1 VVAHD
6 ALALRA
12 VGDVAAHQG
21 EALRRVGTGDHAHA
35 PRVVAQI
42 EPTGRSPAAR
52 SPRITHA
59 PMQPNAPVTSVVMK
73 GTIMPE
79 VFQSERFFREAWP
92 QISHAFA
99 SAVDAATEVQWITGI
114 AGLEAGASVLDAP
127 CGFGRHSIEL
137 GRLGYHVTGV
147 DFSETELER
156 AGKAAREA
164 GVSLTLVCQDIR
176 DMEFPS
182 EFDLAVNLFSSI
194 GYFSDDEDRLVVDRF
209 WRALK
214 PGGMFVLDT
223 RNRDQLV
230 RSLPPEERKRVNGW
244 TLRIENSFDPAT
256 SRWRARWF
264 RLRRATAKAKESAQ
278 ELIGE
283 SEIRLYSAH
292 ELSAMLRPERWSRVE
307 LYGGLDGTPFSL
319 DAPRLVLVAWK

>member
-1 VVAHD
+1 MT
-6 ALALRA
+6 
-12 VGDVAAHQG
+12 Q
-21 EALRRVGTGDHAHA
+21 
-35 PRVVAQI
+35 
-42 EPTGRSPAAR
+42 
-52 SPRITHA
+52 A
-59 PMQPNAPVTSVVMK
+59 PMQPNAPVTNVVMK
-73 GTIMPE
+73 GNIMPDM
-79 VFQSERFFREAWP
+79 FQSERFFREAWP
-92 QISHAFA
+92 QISQVFA
-99 SAVDAATEVQWITGI
+99 TAMDAATDVQWITSI
-114 AGLEAGASVLDAP
+114 AALEAGARVLDAP

-137 GRLGYHVTGV
+137 GRLGHRVTGV
-147 DFSETELER
+147 DFSETELDR
-156 AGKAAREA
+156 ARKAAQEA

-194 GYFSDDEDRLVVDRF
+194 GYFADDEDRLVVDRF

-214 PGGMFVLDT
+214 PGGVFVLDT

>member
-1 VVAHD
+1 
-6 ALALRA
+6 
-12 VGDVAAHQG
+12 
-21 EALRRVGTGDHAHA
+21 
-35 PRVVAQI
+35 
-42 EPTGRSPAAR
+42 
-52 SPRITHA
+52 
-59 PMQPNAPVTSVVMK
+59 
-73 GTIMPE
+73 MPE

-99 SAVDAATEVQWITGI
+99 STVDAATEVQWIAGI
-114 AGLEAGASVLDAP
+114 TGLEAGASVLDAP

-137 GRLGYHVTGV
+137 GRLGYQVTGV

-176 DMEFPS
+176 DMEFPA

-256 SRWRARWF
+256 SRWK
-264 RLRRATAKAKESAQ
+264 ATAGSTVRR
-278 ELIGE
+278 
-283 SEIRLYSAH
+283 SRWT
-292 ELSAMLRPERWSRVE
+292 LRASSWWPGSSRIQGLPETERRIDVH
-307 LYGGLDGTPFSL
+307 
-319 DAPRLVLVAWK
+319 

>member
-1 VVAHD
+1 MT
-6 ALALRA
+6 
-12 VGDVAAHQG
+12 Q
-21 EALRRVGTGDHAHA
+21 
-35 PRVVAQI
+35 
-42 EPTGRSPAAR
+42 
-52 SPRITHA
+52 A
-59 PMQPNAPVTSVVMK
+59 PMQPNAPVTNVVMK
-73 GTIMPE
+73 GNIMPDM
-79 VFQSERFFREAWP
+79 FQSERFFREAWP
-92 QISHAFA
+92 QISQVFA
-99 SAVDAATEVQWITGI
+99 TAMDAATDVQWITSI
-114 AGLEAGASVLDAP
+114 AALEAGARVLDAP

-137 GRLGYHVTGV
+137 GRLGHRVTGV
-147 DFSETELER
+147 DFSETELDR
-156 AGKAAREA
+156 ARKAAQEA

-194 GYFSDDEDRLVVDRF
+194 GYFADDEDRLVVDRF

-214 PGGMFVLDT
+214 PGGVFVLDT

-264 RLRRATAKAKESAQ
+264 RLRRATAKAKESVQ

>member
-1 VVAHD
+1 MLD
-6 ALALRA
+6 
-12 VGDVAAHQG
+12 
-21 EALRRVGTGDHAHA
+21 
-35 PRVVAQI
+35 
-42 EPTGRSPAAR
+42 
-52 SPRITHA
+52 
-59 PMQPNAPVTSVVMK
+59 
-73 GTIMPE
+73 

-99 SAVDAATEVQWITGI
+99 SAIDAATEVQWITSI
-114 AGLEAGASVLDAP
+114 AGLEAGAQVLDAP

-137 GRLGYHVTGV
+137 GRLGYQVTGV
-147 DFSETELER
+147 DFSQTELDR
-156 AGKAAREA
+156 ARKAAQDA

-194 GYFSDDEDRLVVDRF
+194 GYFADDEDRLVVDRF

-214 PGGMFVLDT
+214 PGGVFVLDT

-319 DAPRLVLVAWK
+319 DAPRLVLIAWK